1 MQSLNDLNNDMNSN
15 IIIVLFW
22 VNQFMSLSNTEVLT
36 ISTKGCTIPSFAN
49 NEKTIIALNE
59 SKINFSCPSF
69 RRLIDAN
76 KTHIWVI
83 KDAFEEFNI
92 WNENSFYCCYRSF
105 SAINNISN
113 IVYKDCRQFSK
124 IIKAEDDF
132 VRIQCY
138 YEDDRVFEDFFLF
151 HIEDATKQ
159 HALIDKNLFN
169 VIIIGLESVSR
180 MNFHR
185 TMRLTSKYLE
195 DHGAVEFFGYNKV
208 GDNSFPNLFPVLT
221 GKSFKYLKRKLRNEF
236 EQWNFIWDDY
246 KKAGFNTAMGSDSIA
261 GLLGSYEY
269 NWEKIPTDNY
279 LQPFMFEARHMFH
292 DKQYNYHKCLGDKLL
307 YKILLDYISDITI
320 KLKSVRLFG
329 LFWEESISHDDLK
342 LPHIMDEDYLN
353 LMKKIEF
360 IGSLR
365 NTVIIF
371 FSDHGKRWGKFV
383 ETKQGRLEER
393 LPLLTIMLPETFKR
407 RYTLAFKNLQQNSRG
422 LTTPFDFHE
431 TLLDLLNITKL
442 ENHVIRE
449 RMSVSNQNDKVSSL
463 FLPISSRRT
472 CKDVG
477 ILQHWC
483 SCYNGR
489 SLRTDSKDSILAGQY
504 MISHINNLLKSYHQ
518 CKKLRLKKILSA
530 NVEKHTNEE
539 IFRVIVKSSP
549 GSGIFESTM
558 YRVQQQW
565 IISDIITRL
574 SLYRNESSCVNNEI
588 IKMYCLCK

>member
-1 MQSLNDLNNDMNSN
+1 
-15 IIIVLFW
+15 
-22 VNQFMSLSNTEVLT
+22 
-36 ISTKGCTIPSFAN
+36 
-49 NEKTIIALNE
+49 
-59 SKINFSCPSF
+59 
-69 RRLIDAN
+69 
-76 KTHIWVI
+76 
-83 KDAFEEFNI
+83 
-92 WNENSFYCCYRSF
+92 
-105 SAINNISN
+105 
-113 IVYKDCRQFSK
+113 
-124 IIKAEDDF
+124 
-132 VRIQCY
+132 
-138 YEDDRVFEDFFLF
+138 
-151 HIEDATKQ
+151 
-159 HALIDKNLFN
+159 
-169 VIIIGLESVSR
+169 
-180 MNFHR
+180 
-185 TMRLTSKYLE
+185 MRLTSKYLK

-279 LQPFMFEARHMFH
+279 LQPFMFEARHMFQ

-463 FLPISSRRT
+463 FLPISSKRT

-504 MISHINNLLKSYHQ
+504 MILHINNLLKSYHQ

-530 NVEKHTNEE
+530 NVEKHTNED